1 MQERLCLRIA
11 TWMKAIVFG
20 YSQESRHQ
28 NRQQRLVQS
37 IKKLLDLIALL
48 STTAQIN
55 AHSAHISCKHNFK
68 YIDNYIDNYIEK
80 VEHTFLIHLLE
91 EGMT

>member
-1 MQERLCLRIA
+1 MQERLCLRVA

-68 YIDNYIDNYIEK
+68 YIHNYIEK

>member
-1 MQERLCLRIA
+1 MQERVCLRVG

-20 YSQESRHQ
+20 FSQESRHQ

-37 IKKLLDLIALL
+37 IKKLLALIALL

-68 YIDNYIDNYIEK
+68 YIHNYIEK